1 MAPRLQG
8 WSPAIKAHRRSVF
21 CVCRSSILRFGDL
34 LTDKQSLLLLSRQA
48 GVDLLLDLELI
59 LQWVFLCQ
67 GASSLWL
74 FLGHRELV
82 GCCITSEQRG
92 SLLVLL
98 HLVVSIVTV
107 RVIAL
112 IVIWAIQSQTVL
124 FQILANLLDLCLL
137 RLVTVED
144 RLAEG
149 LSDVTVGAQVKV
161 LELLG
166 TEVSTTER

>member
-1 MAPRLQG
+1 M
-8 WSPAIKAHRRSVF
+8 
-21 CVCRSSILRFGDL
+21 
-34 LTDKQSLLLLSRQA
+34 
-48 GVDLLLDLELI
+48 
-59 LQWVFLCQ
+59 
-67 GASSLWL
+67 WL

-82 GCCITSEQRG
+82 GRCITSEQRR

-98 HLVVSIVTV
+98 HFVVSIVTV

-112 IVIWAIQSQTVL
+112 IVIGAIQSQTVL